1 MFIKNQT
8 TKYTKNYWEQIKEV
22 KQLINNADAI
32 IIGAGSGLSTAAGF
46 TYSGKKFQDYFS
58 DFIDVYGFHDMY
70 SAGFYPYAS
79 LEEYWAYWSRHI
91 YYNRYDQPAGEPYLE
106 LLELVKDKEYFV
118 ITTNV
123 DHRFQVADFDKERLY
138 YTQGDYGL
146 FQCSKA
152 CHQKT
157 YDNEKEIRQ
166 MIKLQKNMRIP
177 SELIP
182 HCPVCG
188 APMTTNL
195 RIDDTF
201 VQDQGWHQA
210 KKNYEKFL
218 TQYRNKKVLYLDL
231 GVGNNTPGIIKYP
244 FWRMTY
250 ENNKSNY
257 VSINLEPMPIV
268 KEIEE
273 QSIGL
278 VYDIKKVITDLK
290 IERDCNRKSEI

>member
-1 MFIKNQT
+1 
-8 TKYTKNYWEQIKEV
+8 
-22 KQLINNADAI
+22 
-32 IIGAGSGLSTAAGF
+32 
-46 TYSGKKFQDYFS
+46 
-58 DFIDVYGFHDMY
+58 MY

-218 TQYRNKKVLYLDL
+218 TQYTNKKVLYLDL

>member
-22 KQLINNADAI
+22 TQLINNADSI

-218 TQYRNKKVLYLDL
+218 TQYTNKKVLYLDL

>member
-22 KQLINNADAI
+22 TQLINNADAI

>member
-22 KQLINNADAI
+22 TQLINNADAI

-210 KKNYEKFL
+210 KKNYENFL

-257 VSINLEPMPIV
+257 VSINLESMPIV

>member
-22 KQLINNADAI
+22 TQLINNADSI

-79 LEEYWAYWSRHI
+79 LEEHWAYWSRHI

>member
-22 KQLINNADAI
+22 TQLINNADAI

-218 TQYRNKKVLYLDL
+218 TQYTNKKVLYLDL

-278 VYDIKKVITDLK
+278 VHDIKKVITDLK
-290 IERDCNRKSEI
+290 IERSCNRKSRI

>member
-8 TKYTKNYWEQIKEV
+8 TKYTKNYWEQVKEV
-22 KQLINNADAI
+22 TQLINNADSI

-79 LEEYWAYWSRHI
+79 LEEHWAYWSRHI

>member
-22 KQLINNADAI
+22 TQLINNADAI

-58 DFIDVYGFHDMY
+58 DFIDAYGFHDMY

-201 VQDQGWHQA
+201 VQDQGWQQA

-278 VYDIKKVITDLK
+278 VYDIKIVITDLK

>member
-22 KQLINNADAI
+22 TQLINNADAI

-58 DFIDVYGFHDMY
+58 DFIDAYGFHDMY

-201 VQDQGWHQA
+201 VQDQGWQQA

>member
-58 DFIDVYGFHDMY
+58 DFIDIYGFHDMY

>member
-22 KQLINNADAI
+22 TQLINNADAI

-218 TQYRNKKVLYLDL
+218 TQYTNKKVLYLDL